1 MKFRYFKFPLPAKS
15 DFFGHSI
22 LKPIIP
28 IGLSVGGEPFD
39 YSALIDSGADFCIF
53 DAGIA
58 EALEFDVRNGKR
70 LNFSGV
76 QETRGAEAFLH
87 DVTILIGGT
96 KHKIPIGFS
105 YDIAKDGYGILGQR
119 GFFDIF
125 SVKFDYQKEEIE
137 LKEKK

>member
-1 MKFRYFKFPLPAKS
+1 MKFRYLKFALPDYS
-15 DFFGHSI
+15 EFFGYSV

-28 IGLSVGGEPFD
+28 VGLTVGADPFD

-53 DAGIA
+53 DASIA
-58 EALEFDVRNGKR
+58 EALKLDVKSGKKIS
-70 LNFSGV
+70 FSGV
-76 QETRGAEAFLH
+76 QDAGGAEAYLH

-119 GFFDIF
+119 GFFDLF
-125 SVKFDYQKEEIE
+125 SVKFDYKKEEIE
-137 LKEKK
+137 LKQK